1 MRRVRAL
8 EPRMARLWDAG
19 CVLKACIAQCGRRK
33 HSGLRRK
40 EEIGNITTYSA
51 GGRGAS
57 AAGRGA
63 LRPLR
68 YRSCARLRLRGYPPK
83 QSFFGAFGI
92 PREAGSCRRRRG
104 GCRAPS
110 EGIPNRAMRPHMRMD
125 ARSYAERGIAGGAGM
140 RRSAADAPRA
150 TVGSTDPNAER
161 TAAKRGG
168 ARNGCTRRQFCDCR
182 AGRTQAPTPLFVPGV
197 RLGRY
202 CPQIRGKHCMDRR
215 YEKKWVNS
223 RGK

>member
-1 MRRVRAL
+1 MHQRDL
-8 EPRMARLWDAG
+8 
-19 CVLKACIAQCGRRK
+19 
-33 HSGLRRK
+33 
-40 EEIGNITTYSA
+40 
-51 GGRGAS
+51 
-57 AAGRGA
+57 
-63 LRPLR
+63 
-68 YRSCARLRLRGYPPK
+68 LRL
-83 QSFFGAFGI
+83 SFRESSSLRSSGNLIAFGDRRISGPEI

-104 GCRAPS
+104 GCRASS

-168 ARNGCTRRQFCDCR
+168 ARSGRPRRQSRDCR

-223 RGK
+223 RWRNRLRTGSLYGTIRRFFQRNKRQ

>member
-1 MRRVRAL
+1 
-8 EPRMARLWDAG
+8 MARLWDAIKA
-19 CVLKACIAQCGRRK
+19 LKAYIAQLCRRK
-33 HSGLRRK
+33 RIGLRRK
-40 EEIGNITTYSA
+40 ERIGNVTTNSA

-57 AAGRGA
+57 AAG
-63 LRPLR
+63 PE
-68 YRSCARLRLRGYPPK
+68 
-83 QSFFGAFGI
+83 I

-104 GCRAPS
+104 GCRASS

-168 ARNGCTRRQFCDCR
+168 ARSGRPRRQSRDCR

-223 RGK
+223 RYYSLVGRIDKMLL

>member
-1 MRRVRAL
+1 
-8 EPRMARLWDAG
+8 
-19 CVLKACIAQCGRRK
+19 
-33 HSGLRRK
+33 
-40 EEIGNITTYSA
+40 
-51 GGRGAS
+51 
-57 AAGRGA
+57 
-63 LRPLR
+63 
-68 YRSCARLRLRGYPPK
+68 
-83 QSFFGAFGI
+83 
-92 PREAGSCRRRRG
+92 
-104 GCRAPS
+104 
-110 EGIPNRAMRPHMRMD
+110 MRPHMRMD

-168 ARNGCTRRQFCDCR
+168 ARSGRPRRQSRDCR

-223 RGK
+223 RDSSVTAGRTRQLGQGPTYRWDCGPDSSSGHRSREAHRSPRTAALPSCSAPDGKSRRKRKRQDCP